1 MSLWEAN
8 IRDVEPYVPGEQP
21 KMTSVIKLNT
31 NENPYPP
38 SPEVRKVIEKFD
50 YSLLR
55 KYPDPEASMLVD
67 SISDFYGV
75 EPDNVFVGVGS
86 DDVLSMCFL
95 TFFNSK
101 APVLIPDITYS
112 FYEVWGRCY
121 GTNIIEIPLK
131 DDFTLDE
138 TGFDRE
144 CCGILIPNPNAPTSL
159 YEPKETFSAM
169 AEKHPEAVVIVDE
182 AYIDYGGE
190 SALSLTGKYDN
201 ILVVR
206 TFSKSRSLAGSRIGF
221 AIGSKKL
228 ISALNRVKFSIN
240 SYTIDS
246 LTMAIGKAAMDDRK
260 YFEDTVE
267 KIIRT
272 RTRTKKELEDLG
284 FSVLDSKS
292 NFLFVTHPEM
302 DAADTNAALKDA
314 GIYVRYFPTDRIKDY
329 LRITIGTDDE
339 MDKLISSFKKRLFD

>member
-8 IRDVEPYVPGEQP
+8 VRDVEPYVPGEQP
-21 KMTSVIKLNT
+21 KSNSVIKLNT

-50 YSLLR
+50 YSVLR
-55 KYPDPEASMLVD
+55 KYPDPGASMLVD
-67 SISDFYGV
+67 SISDLYGV

-86 DDVLSMCFL
+86 DDVLAMCFL

-101 APVLIPDITYS
+101 VPVLIPDITYS
-112 FYEVWGRCY
+112 FYKVWGRCY
-121 GTNIIEIPLK
+121 GTNLVEVPLR
-131 DDFTLDE
+131 DDFTLDKA
-138 TGFDRE
+138 GFDRE
-144 CCGILIPNPNAPTSL
+144 CSGILIPNPNAPTSL
-159 YEPKETFSAM
+159 YEPMDTFSEL
-169 AEKHPEAVVIVDE
+169 AEKHSDAVVIVDE

-190 SALSLTGKYDN
+190 SALPLTRQYDN

-206 TFSKSRSLAGSRIGF
+206 TFSKSRSLAGSRIGY

-228 ISALNRVKFSIN
+228 IEALNRVKFSIN

-246 LTMAIGKAAMDDRK
+246 LSMAIGKAAIEDKK
-260 YFEDTVE
+260 YFEETVD

-272 RTRTKKELEDLG
+272 RTITKKALEELG

-302 DAADTNAALKDA
+302 DAADTNKALKDA
-314 GIYVRYFPTDRIKDY
+314 GIYVRYFPTERIRNY
-329 LRITIGTDDE
+329 LRITIGSDAE
-339 MDKLISSFKKRLFD
+339 MDKLISFCKGRLVN